1 MTEMKGVDIGV
12 GQDPLTAMLDRATL
26 ARRLAFLMLVR
37 VIVFTLMLGGTVVT
51 YLFLGTPEQLGGPYV
66 TFLFIF
72 IAGLYV
78 LNILYAVLMRVMKDL
93 GELAAIQLGCDMVI
107 AAILVNFTGGADS
120 AFILLFMLSPIGA
133 ALTLNRR
140 AAVITAV
147 VAASMLIMVIS
158 MGYTRLLPTLPGQTR
173 LPWDVSQNSIV
184 SAVLINASAMLAV
197 ALLSGYLAEQIR
209 SAKLTMERQKAAI
222 YDLTS
227 LNEDIIRC
235 LTSGLITV
243 NQKGEV
249 LAINQYAREVLGVKD
264 PRPTGQPLERLSPQ
278 LAEILTAD
286 ANTPTRRTVAEIAL
300 NSKSKRIGI
309 SVSPLTDHQNQQH
322 GRIINFQDLTAW
334 HRMEQRVKRAE
345 HLASLGRITAGIAH
359 EIRNPLGAITASLEM
374 VRDSADLPDEDSH
387 LMAIALREID
397 RLDGLIRDLLTYAR
411 PRPWD
416 PRVVDLGQ
424 ELDNLARA
432 ISQLTTGLEGLAI
445 EVEVVNAGEEHLVR
459 ADQDKL
465 KGVLWNLVVNAWEA
479 GERER
484 VILRLMRDGF
494 NRVQLEI
501 SDNGEGIPEEQLKQI
516 FEPFFT
522 SKDGGT
528 GLGLATVHQI
538 VGEHEATIEAE
549 SVEGEGTTFRITFPP
564 MEASG
569 EFAAVQ
575 PDRG

>member
-1 MTEMKGVDIGV
+1 
-12 GQDPLTAMLDRATL
+12 MLDRATL

-37 VIVFTLMLGGTVVT
+37 VIVFTVMLGGTVVT
-51 YLFLGTPEQLGGPYV
+51 YLFLGTPDRLGGPYV

-72 IAGLYV
+72 IAGLYL
-78 LNILYAVLMRVMKDL
+78 LNIGYAVLLRWMKNL
-93 GELAAIQLGCDMVI
+93 GELAAFQLGCDMVI

-147 VAASMLIMVIS
+147 VAIFVLIMVIS
-158 MGYTRLLPTLPGQTR
+158 LGYTRLLPTLPGQTR

-209 SAKLTMERQKAAI
+209 SAQLTMERQKAAI
-222 YDLTS
+222 YDLTT

-235 LTSGLITV
+235 LTSGLITI
-243 NQKGEV
+243 NQQQEV
-249 LAINQYAREVLGVKD
+249 LAINHYAREVLGVTEN
-264 PRPTGQPLERLSPQ
+264 RPTGLPLARVSPQ
-278 LAEILTAD
+278 LAASIDPEES
-286 ANTPTRRTVAEIAL
+286 TPTRRTVAEIVL
-300 NSKSKRIGI
+300 GKKRKRIGI
-309 SVSPLTDHQNQQH
+309 SVSPLTDHQNRRH

-334 HRMEQRVKRAE
+334 HRMEQRVKRSE

-374 VRDSADLPDEDSH
+374 VRSSPDLPEEDGR
-387 LMAIALREID
+387 LMTIALREID

-416 PRVVDLGQ
+416 PRVVDLGHD
-424 ELDNLARA
+424 LDNLARA
-432 ISQLTTGLEGLAI
+432 ISELTSGLEGLSI
-445 EVEVVNAGEEHLVR
+445 QVEVEEAGAAHLVR
-459 ADQDKL
+459 ADQEKL

-484 VILRLMRDGF
+484 VTIRLLLDKLG
-494 NRVQLEI
+494 RVVLEI
-501 SDNGEGIPEEQLKQI
+501 SDQGNGIPEEQLKQI

-522 SKDGGT
+522 TKDAGT
-528 GLGLATVHQI
+528 GLGLATVFQI
-538 VGEHEATIEAE
+538 VQEHEATIEAE
-549 SVEGEGTTFRITFPP
+549 SNEGEGTTFRITFPVL
-564 MEASG
+564 EASG
-569 EFAAVQ
+569 EYAAVQ
-575 PDRG
+575 PDVG

>member
-1 MTEMKGVDIGV
+1 MGDDIGQ
-12 GQDPLTAMLDRATL
+12 GHDPLTAMLDRATL

-37 VIVFTLMLGGTVVT
+37 VVVFTLMLGGTVVT

-78 LNILYAVLMRVMKDL
+78 LNILYAVLMRMMKNL

-147 VAASMLIMVIS
+147 VAVSMLIMVIS

-173 LPWDVSQNSIV
+173 LPWEVSQNSIV
-184 SAVLINASAMLAV
+184 SAVLINASALLAV
-197 ALLSGYLAEQIR
+197 ALLSGYLSEQIR
-209 SAKLTMERQKAAI
+209 SAQYTMERQKAAI

-243 NQKGEV
+243 NQQGEV
-249 LAINQYAREVLGVKD
+249 LAINHYAREMLGVQE
-264 PRPTGQPLERLSPQ
+264 PRPAGLPLEQLSPQ
-278 LAEILTAD
+278 LAKVLAD
-286 ANTPTRRTVAEIAL
+286 KDGSPTRRTVAEL
-300 NSKSKRIGI
+300 HLESKRKRIGI
-309 SVSPLTDHQNQQH
+309 SVSPLTDHQNHQH
-322 GRIINFQDLTAW
+322 GMIINFQDLTAW

-374 VRDSADLPDEDSH
+374 VRDSADLPDEDSR

-416 PRVVDLGQ
+416 PRVVDLGR
-424 ELDNLARA
+424 ELDNLAHA
-432 ISQLTTGLEGLAI
+432 ISQLTTGLEGLSI
-445 EVEVVNAGEEHLVR
+445 EVDVLDAGREHLVR
-459 ADQDKL
+459 ADQEKL
-465 KGVLWNLVVNAWEA
+465 KGMLWNLVINAWEA

-484 VILRLMRDGF
+484 VSLRLVRDDID
-494 NRVQLEI
+494 RVQLEV
-501 SDNGEGIPEEQLKQI
+501 SDHGEGIPEEQIKQI

-538 VGEHEATIEAE
+538 VQEHEATIEAE
-549 SVEGEGTTFRITFPP
+549 SHEGEGTTFRITFPHL
-564 MEASG
+564 EASG
-569 EFAAVQ
+569 EYAAVT